1 MKIFINIFSWE
12 EMEWNIT
19 GKVTVG
25 DINSMMETIYP
36 VAQGKKIDSM
46 KDLLCGRYC

>member
-1 MKIFINIFSWE
+1 
-12 EMEWNIT
+12 MEWNIT
-19 GKVTVG
+19 GKVTIG

-46 KDLLCGRYC
+46 KDLLCGR